1 MKLHTPLAAAAV
13 LTLAI
18 TACGTT
24 TESGTTASTSDTS
37 TQSAP
42 EVDKAAQRDE
52 LTTSLDSWFDGCTWE
67 HQDSE
72 HTARASCAENELGVI
87 VGNTSTQSA
96 PEVYKAAQRDELT
109 TTLDSWFDG
118 CTWEHQDSEHTA
130 RASCAENELGVIV
143 GNTSTDVKVVLDGI
157 AESADGGPGG
167 YAVKDNWAVWSTDQG
182 NVNLASDVLSAS
194 SGRESF

>member
-13 LTLAI
+13 LTLAL

-52 LTTSLDSWFDGCTWE
+52 LTTSLDSWFDGCDWE
-67 HQDSE
+67 TTESE

-87 VGNTSTQSA
+87 VGNT
-96 PEVYKAAQRDELT
+96 D
-109 TTLDSWFDG
+109 
-118 CTWEHQDSEHTA
+118 
-130 RASCAENELGVIV
+130 
-143 GNTSTDVKVVLDGI
+143 TDVKVVLDGI
-157 AESADGGPGG
+157 AEAADGGPGG

-182 NVNLASDVLSAS
+182 NVNRASDVLSAS

>member
-1 MKLHTPLAAAAV
+1 ERRIVKLHTPLAAAAV
-13 LTLAI
+13 LTLAL
-18 TACGTT
+18 AARSTT

-52 LTTSLDSWFDGCTWE
+52 ITTSLAAWFDGCDWGTTE
-67 HQDSE
+67 SE
-72 HTARASCAENELGVI
+72 HTARASCAENELG
-87 VGNTSTQSA
+87 
-96 PEVYKAAQRDELT
+96 D
-109 TTLDSWFDG
+109 
-118 CTWEHQDSEHTA
+118 
-130 RASCAENELGVIV
+130 IV

-157 AESADGGPGG
+157 AEAADGGPGG

-182 NVNLASDVLSAS
+182 NGNRASDVLSAS

>member
-13 LTLAI
+13 LTLALA
-18 TACGTT
+18 ACGTT
-24 TESGTTASTSDTS
+24 TESDTTASASDTT

-52 LTTSLDSWFDGCTWE
+52 LTTSLDSWFDGCDWE
-67 HQDSE
+67 HKDSE
-72 HTARASCAENELGVI
+72 HTARASC
-87 VGNTSTQSA
+87 T
-96 PEVYKAAQRDELT
+96 
-109 TTLDSWFDG
+109 
-118 CTWEHQDSEHTA
+118 
-130 RASCAENELGVIV
+130 ENELGVIV
-143 GNTSTDVKVVLDGI
+143 GNTSTDVKVVLD
-157 AESADGGPGG
+157 AMSEAADNVPGG

>member
-13 LTLAI
+13 LTLAL

-24 TESGTTASTSDTS
+24 TESGTTASDTS

-52 LTTSLDSWFDGCTWE
+52 LTTSLDSWFDGCDWE
-67 HQDSE
+67 TTESE
-72 HTARASCAENELGVI
+72 HTARASCA
-87 VGNTSTQSA
+87 A
-96 PEVYKAAQRDELT
+96 
-109 TTLDSWFDG
+109 
-118 CTWEHQDSEHTA
+118 
-130 RASCAENELGVIV
+130 NELGVIV
-143 GNTSTDVKVVLDGI
+143 GNTSTDVQIVLDGMSD
-157 AESADGGPGG
+157 AADNVPGG

-182 NVNLASDVLSAS
+182 NVNRASDVLSAS